1 MPCPYEAIE
10 ARTEEPV
17 LLKQELEPELIVF

>member
-1 MPCPYEAIE
+1 MAWQFKAIE
-10 ARTEEPV
+10 ARTEEPG